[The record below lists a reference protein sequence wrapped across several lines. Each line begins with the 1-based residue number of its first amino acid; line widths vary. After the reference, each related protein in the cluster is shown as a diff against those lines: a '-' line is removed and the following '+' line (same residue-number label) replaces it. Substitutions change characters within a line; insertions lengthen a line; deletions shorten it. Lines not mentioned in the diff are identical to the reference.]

1 MFQIKKKQTHII
13 AAYASYH
20 GDLNKGE
27 YQFTFGG
34 SSVKSNKKHDVYNGF
49 LMSQSGY
56 IKRFVLQDFGI
67 KIQSDIPKYVH
78 RNVAINLISTQIP
91 LFYSCCA

>member
-34 SSVKSNKKHDVYNGF
+34 SSVKSNQKHDVYNGF
-49 LMSQSGY
+49 LMPQSGY

-67 KIQSDIPKYVH
+67 KIQ
-78 RNVAINLISTQIP
+78 
-91 LFYSCCA
+91 